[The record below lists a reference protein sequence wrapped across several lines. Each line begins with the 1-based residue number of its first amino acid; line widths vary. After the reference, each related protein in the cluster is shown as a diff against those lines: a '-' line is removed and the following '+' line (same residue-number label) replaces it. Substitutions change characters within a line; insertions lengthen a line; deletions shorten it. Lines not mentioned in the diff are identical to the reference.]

1 MNLIILFILS
11 ALPVV
16 FLATFIYM
24 KDKNKEP
31 TKFLLKLFFGGF
43 LSVII
48 TLVLSIIL
56 KIIVPIFRLGTDKL
70 NLIELVF
77 YAFIN
82 VALVEEFAKW
92 IITYNF
98 SYNDDNLDEVY
109 DMIVYSVFVA
119 LGFAFIENI
128 LYVFE
133 GGIGTGIIRALLAV
147 PGHACDGAIMGYYL
161 GLAKLSE
168 INNNF
173 RLKKKNRI
181 FSILVPTVMHGIYD
195 YCLFTGKILFII
207 IFCIFVFIVY
217 IVTLKRIKRLSSVKR
232 KMKYKDNYCGECG
245 IKVNSN
251 YCPVCGRKNK

>member
-1 MNLIILFILS
+1 MYLIILFLLS

-16 FLATFIYM
+16 LLATYIYV

-31 TKFLLKLFFGGF
+31 SKLLLKLFFCGF
-43 LSVII
+43 LSIII
-48 TLVLSIIL
+48 TLILSLLLELFI
-56 KIIVPIFRLGTDKL
+56 PIFRIDTDKL

-119 LGFAFIENI
+119 LGFAFVENV
-128 LYVFE
+128 LYVFK
-133 GGIGTGIIRALLAV
+133 GGIGTGILRALLAV

-168 INNNF
+168 INNNKK
-173 RLKKKNRI
+173 LKRKNI
-181 FSILVPTVMHGIYD
+181 ILSILVPTLMHGIYD
-195 YCLFTGKILFII
+195 YCLFTGKFLFTI
-207 IFCIFVFIVY
+207 IFYVFVFIIY
-217 IVTLKRIKRLSSVKR
+217 IVTLKRIKRLSSIKR
-232 KMKYKDNYCGECG
+232 KMKYKDNYCPNCG
-245 IKVNSN
+245 TKVNSN
-251 YCPVCGRKNK
+251 YCPICGRKNE

>member
-1 MNLIILFILS
+1 MYLLILFVLS

-16 FLATFIYM
+16 LLATFIYM

-31 TKFLLKLFFGGF
+31 SRLLLKLFLGGF

-48 TLVLSIIL
+48 TLVLSLIL
-56 KIIVPIFRLGTDKL
+56 EIFVPIFRLDIEKL

-77 YAFIN
+77 YTFIN

-98 SYNDDNLDEVY
+98 SYNDNNLDEVY

-119 LGFAFIENI
+119 LGFAFVENV

-133 GGIGTGIIRALLAV
+133 GGIGTGILRALLAV

-168 INNNF
+168 INKNNK
-173 RLKKKNRI
+173 LKKKNML
-181 FSILVPTVMHGIYD
+181 FSILIPTIMHGIYD
-195 YCLFTGKILFII
+195 YCLFTENFLFSI
-207 IFCIFVFIVY
+207 IFYIFVIIVY
-217 IVTLKRIKRLSSVKR
+217 IITFKRIKRLSSIKR
-232 KMKYKDNYCGECG
+232 KMKYKDNFCGVCG
-245 IKVNSN
+245 TKVNSN
-251 YCPVCGRKNK
+251 YCPVCGRKND

>member
-1 MNLIILFILS
+1 MYLLILFVLS

-16 FLATFIYM
+16 LLATFIYM

-31 TKFLLKLFFGGF
+31 SKLLLKLFLGGF
-43 LSVII
+43 LSVMI
-48 TLVLSIIL
+48 TLVLSLMLEIFIPL
-56 KIIVPIFRLGTDKL
+56 FRLDTDKF

-82 VALVEEFAKW
+82 VALVEEFSKW

-98 SYNDDNLDEVY
+98 SYNDNNLDEVY

-119 LGFAFIENI
+119 LGFAFVENV

-147 PGHACDGAIMGYYL
+147 PGHTCDGAIMGYYL
-161 GLAKLSE
+161 GLSKLSE
-168 INNNF
+168 INKNDK
-173 RLKKKNRI
+173 LKKKNI
-181 FSILVPTVMHGIYD
+181 LLSILIPTFMHGIYD
-195 YCLFTGKILFII
+195 CCLFTGKFIFII
-207 IFCIFVFIVY
+207 IFYIFVFIVY
-217 IVTLKRIKRLSSVKR
+217 IVTLKRIKRLSSIKR

-245 IKVNSN
+245 TKVNTN
-251 YCPVCGRKNK
+251 YCHVCGRKNE

>member
-1 MNLIILFILS
+1 MYLLILFVLS

-16 FLATFIYM
+16 LLATFIYM

-31 TKFLLKLFFGGF
+31 SKLLLKLFLGGF
-43 LSVII
+43 LSVMI
-48 TLVLSIIL
+48 TLVLSLMLEIFIPL
-56 KIIVPIFRLGTDKL
+56 FRLDTDKL

-82 VALVEEFAKW
+82 VALVEEFSKW

-98 SYNDDNLDEVY
+98 SYNDNNLDEVY

-119 LGFAFIENI
+119 LGFAFVENV

-161 GLAKLSE
+161 GLSKLSE
-168 INNNF
+168 INKNDK
-173 RLKKKNRI
+173 LKKKN
-181 FSILVPTVMHGIYD
+181 ILLSVLIPTLMHGIYD
-195 YCLFTGKILFII
+195 YCLFTGEFIFII
-207 IFCIFVFIVY
+207 IFYIFVFIVY
-217 IVTLKRIKRLSSVKR
+217 IITLKRIKRLSSINR

-245 IKVNSN
+245 TIVNTN
-251 YCPVCGRKNK
+251 YCPVCGRKND

>member
-1 MNLIILFILS
+1 MYLFILFILS

-16 FLATFIYM
+16 LLATFIYM

-31 TKFLLKLFFGGF
+31 SKLLLKLFLGGF

-48 TLVLSIIL
+48 TLVLSLMLEIF
-56 KIIVPIFRLGTDKL
+56 VPIFRLDIEKL

-98 SYNDDNLDEVY
+98 SYNDNNLDEVY

-119 LGFAFIENI
+119 LGFAFVENV

-133 GGIGTGIIRALLAV
+133 GGIGTGILRALLAV

-168 INNNF
+168 INKNNK
-173 RLKKKNRI
+173 LKKKNML
-181 FSILVPTVMHGIYD
+181 FSILIPTIMHGIYD
-195 YCLFTGKILFII
+195 YCLFTENFLFSI
-207 IFCIFVFIVY
+207 IFYIFVIIVY
-217 IVTLKRIKRLSSVKR
+217 IITFKRIKRLSSIKR
-232 KMKYKDNYCGECG
+232 KMKYKDNFCPICGT
-245 IKVNSN
+245 KVNSN
-251 YCPVCGRKNK
+251 YCPVCGRKNE

>member
-1 MNLIILFILS
+1 MYLFILFILS

-16 FLATFIYM
+16 LLATFIYM

-31 TKFLLKLFFGGF
+31 SKLLLKLFLGGF

-48 TLVLSIIL
+48 TLVLSLMLEIF
-56 KIIVPIFRLGTDKL
+56 VPIFRLDIEKL

-77 YAFIN
+77 YTFIN

-98 SYNDDNLDEVY
+98 SYNDNNLDEVY

-119 LGFAFIENI
+119 LGFAFVENV

-133 GGIGTGIIRALLAV
+133 GGIGTGILRALLAV

-168 INNNF
+168 INKNNK
-173 RLKKKNRI
+173 LKKKNML
-181 FSILVPTVMHGIYD
+181 FSILIPTIMHGIYD
-195 YCLFTGKILFII
+195 YCLFTENFLFSI
-207 IFCIFVFIVY
+207 IFYIFVIIVY
-217 IVTLKRIKRLSSVKR
+217 IITFKRIKRLSSIKR
-232 KMKYKDNYCGECG
+232 KMKYKDNFCPICGTE
-245 IKVNSN
+245 VNSN
-251 YCPVCGRKNK
+251 YCPVCGRKNE